1 MDISS
6 LSGSS
11 VPYLTGQNGA
21 QDILTSKTGAMSSSS
36 LNKDDFLKLL
46 LTQLQ
51 HQDPMNPL
59 DNTEFLAQLSQFSQ
73 LEQIYNVNQNIQSMA
88 ASQNLVRDSLLTNWL
103 GKTVKVE
110 GSQIYLNN
118 QDGANLSYEL
128 LDWADKVTINIYDAD
143 SQRIKKIEQ
152 FHQGEGI
159 HTMCWDGT
167 DSEGNKVAAG
177 TYAFEV
183 IAESNDESIWV
194 TPYTV
199 GQVCGISFSHEGEP
213 SLQVGN
219 QEIPLSKIIQITDQE
234 KRIPDHERVQ

>member
-1 MDISS
+1 MEISR

-11 VPYLTGQNGA
+11 IPHLTGQNET
-21 QDILTSKTGAMSSSS
+21 QDSLASKTGLMSSSS

-73 LEQIYNVNQNIQSMA
+73 LEQIYNVNQNIQGLT

-152 FHQGEGI
+152 LHQGEGI
-159 HTMCWDGT
+159 HTVCWDGT
-167 DSEGNKVAAG
+167 DIEGNKVAAG

-194 TPYTV
+194 TPYTA

-234 KRIPDHERVQ
+234 ESIPDHERVR